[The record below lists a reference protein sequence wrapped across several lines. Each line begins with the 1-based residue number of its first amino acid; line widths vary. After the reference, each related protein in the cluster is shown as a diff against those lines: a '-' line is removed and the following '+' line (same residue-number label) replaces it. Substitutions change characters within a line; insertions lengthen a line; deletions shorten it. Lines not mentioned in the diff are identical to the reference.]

1 MEDRTN
7 RRGNGEVMAVHGGFE
22 AEHEDD
28 VTFVSQLNYRSHDVI
43 SSVLF
48 RESPSLRF
56 TGCVKAGE
64 GARRPLAILHK
75 FSGGFGKI
83 CPPIIRLRILKCL
96 SVLRHQI

>member
-64 GARRPLAILHK
+64 DLLLCYTNSAVDLGK
-75 FSGGFGKI
+75 FAHPPSGCGY
-83 CPPIIRLRILKCL
+83 
-96 SVLRHQI
+96 